1 MFLIQHAP
9 HFSVEFAK
17 TFVRENYGIDG
28 SATPLPSERDQ
39 NFLIEGTG
47 GENYVLKIANSLED
61 PAMLEAQQLAMT
73 HIASQVPICQRVIA
87 DRNGKTVSAIQVESG
102 AKHFVWLVTYLKG
115 TPLGQIRR
123 RSVVLLTD
131 IGSAIARLDRALAS
145 FDHPAVHRDFHW
157 DLANATKI
165 IEQYQFK
172 ITDQNLRKLIL
183 SIAEDFE
190 KRVIP
195 NISKLPTQTIHND
208 ANDFNII
215 VGSGNNLYTRNQN
228 VIGLIDFGDIVHSYR
243 VSDLAVAIAYGLF
256 NQDDPLAAAA
266 NIVRGYHAEN
276 LLTEN
281 ELDVLWDFVKIRLC
295 MSVCLAAHQQNQ
307 RPDDEYLSISQQPI
321 QDTLPELQKIHH
333 RFATAMFR
341 QTCNLAPIA
350 TAEKVITW
358 LKRNDSAPVL
368 GIDLRKNDC
377 IVFDLSVSSPLISG
391 DPLENSEPKLT
402 RRLFDAMDT
411 AGVNIGIGRY
421 DEPRLF
427 YLSSIFTSTG
437 EPRVIHL
444 GIDLFAKA
452 GTPVYAPIDGIVEAF
467 ANNASPQDYGPM
479 IILKHHTD
487 EGIVFYTVYG
497 HLSLDSLNGLS
508 IGKKIAKEEKIAS
521 IGTPDI
527 NVGWT
532 PHLHLQIV
540 TDLLDLSTD
549 FPGVARASQRE
560 VYRSFSP
567 DPNLILG
574 IPQNKFQDETHNR
587 KETLIARKDHI
598 GQSVRLSYKE
608 PLKIVR
614 GWMQYL
620 FTDEAEKYLDAYNNV
635 PHVGHCHP
643 RVVKAASDQI
653 SVLNT
658 NTRYLSDVV
667 NHYAERLCATLPDP
681 LRVCFFV
688 NSGSEANE
696 LAVRLARTYTGHR
709 DFVVLE
715 SAYHGHTT
723 TLIDLSPYKYSGA
736 GGKGAP
742 DWVHAASLP
751 DIYRGAYKK
760 DDPLAGKKYANSVRG
775 ITENLISKKRRLAGF
790 IAESCP
796 SVGGQ
801 LLFPDDYLSE
811 VYAAIHDAG
820 GVCIADEIQTAYG
833 RIGTHFWGFESQK
846 VVPDIVTAGKPIG
859 NGHPIGVVIT
869 TREIADAF
877 NNGMEFFSTFGGN
890 TVSCAIGLAVLDVV
904 QQEQLQQHAF
914 EVGNFLLNELRELQK
929 EFTVIVDVRG
939 SGLFLG
945 VELIRDPNTLEPATE
960 EAAFVCNRMRDLGV
974 LIGTDGPFDNVLK
987 IRPPM
992 PFSKDDAVFLITT
1005 LKRILAEDFLHIIS

>member
-9 HFSVEFAK
+9 RFTVEFARN
-17 TFVRENYGIDG
+17 FVKENYDIDG
-28 SATPLPSERDQ
+28 NASSLPSERDQ
-39 NFLIEGTG
+39 NFLIENAD
-47 GENYVLKIANSLED
+47 GERFVLKIANSLED
-61 PAMLEAQQLAMT
+61 LGMLEAQQMAMM
-73 HIASQVPICQRVIA
+73 HIASQIPICQHVIA
-87 DRNGKTVSAIQVESG
+87 DRKGKTISAIEVESG
-102 AKHFVWLVTYLKG
+102 TKHFIWLVTYLKG
-115 TPLGQIRR
+115 SPLGQIRR
-123 RSVVLLTD
+123 RSFALLKD
-131 IGSAIARLDRALAS
+131 LGRSIGSVDRALAT

-157 DLANATKI
+157 DLANAMRI
-165 IEQYQFK
+165 IQQYQSK
-172 ITDQNLRKLIL
+172 ITDEELRKLIL
-183 SIAEDFE
+183 RIADDFE
-190 KRVIP
+190 KRVAP
-195 NISKLPTQTIHND
+195 QVSELPKQTIHND

-215 VGSGNNLYTRNQN
+215 VGGGNDFYTRNQN
-228 VIGLIDFGDIVHSYR
+228 VTGLIDFGDMIHSYR
-243 VSDLAVAIAYGLF
+243 VNDLAIAIAYGLF

-266 NIVRGYHAEN
+266 NIVGGYHSQN
-276 LLTEN
+276 PLQEN
-281 ELDVLWDFVKIRLC
+281 ELNVLWDLVKMRFC
-295 MSVCLAAHQQNQ
+295 MSVCLAAHQQSQ

-321 QDTLPELQKIHH
+321 HDTLPEIQKIHH
-333 RFATAMFR
+333 RFATAVFR
-341 QTCNLAPIA
+341 QACKMPPIPA
-350 TAEKVITW
+350 AEKVITW
-358 LKRNDSAPVL
+358 LKKSTFADVL
-368 GIDLRKNDC
+368 GVDLRTKDC
-377 IVFDLSVSSPLISG
+377 IVFDLSVDSPLING
-391 DPLENSEPKLT
+391 DPVENSEPKLT
-402 RRLFDAMDT
+402 QRLFAAMNA
-411 AGVNIGIGRY
+411 AGAKVGIGRY

-427 YLSSIFTSTG
+427 YLSSLFTNTG

-452 GTPVYAPIDGIVEAF
+452 GTTVFAPMDGTVKAF
-467 ANNASPQDYGPM
+467 ANNAAPQDYGPM
-479 IILKHHTD
+479 IILKHVTD
-487 EGIVFYTVYG
+487 EGIPFYTVYG
-497 HLSLDSLNGLS
+497 HLSLESLQGLS
-508 IGKKIAKEEKIAS
+508 IGKKFSKGEKIAT

-527 NVGWT
+527 NVGWS

-540 TDLLDLSTD
+540 TDLLEMGND

-560 VYRSFSP
+560 IWHSFSP
-567 DPNLILG
+567 DPNLILR
-574 IPQNKFQDETHNR
+574 IPQEKFPAETKNQN
-587 KETLIARKDHI
+587 ETLTERKDHI
-598 GQSVRLSYKE
+598 GASVRLSYKK

-620 FTDEAEKYLDAYNNV
+620 FTDEAKKYLDAYNNV

-643 RVVKAASDQI
+643 RVVKAATEQI

-667 NHYAERLCATLPDP
+667 NRYAEKLCATLPDP

-696 LAVRLARTYTGHR
+696 LAVRLARTYSGNK

-723 TLIDLSPYKYSGA
+723 TLIDLSPYKYDGP

-742 DWVHAASLP
+742 DWVHAVPLP
-751 DIYRGAYKK
+751 DVYRGAYKK
-760 DDPLAGKKYANSVRG
+760 DDPEPGKKYANSVRE
-775 ITENLISKKRRLAGF
+775 ITARKRLAGF

-801 LLFPDDYLSE
+801 LMLPDDYLSE
-811 VYAAIHDAG
+811 VYAAVRKAG

-869 TREIADAF
+869 TREIAAAF

-890 TVSCAIGLAVLDVV
+890 TVSCAIGLAVLGVV
-904 QQEQLQQHAF
+904 QQERLQQHAL

-929 EFTVIVDVRG
+929 QFTIIGDVRG

-945 VELIRDPNTLEPATE
+945 VELVRDHKTLEPATE
-960 EAAFVCNRMRDLGV
+960 EASFVCNRMRDLGV

-992 PFSKDDAVFLITT
+992 PFSHDDAVFLISIM
-1005 LKRILAEDFLHIIS
+1005 KRIFSEDF

>member
-1 MFLIQHAP
+1 MFLIKHAP
-9 HFSVEFAK
+9 RFSVEFAQN
-17 TFVRENYGIDG
+17 FVKENYNIDG
-28 SATPLPSERDQ
+28 KASSLPSERDQ
-39 NFLIEGTG
+39 NFLIEASK
-47 GENYVLKIANSLED
+47 GENYVLKIANSLEN
-61 PAMLEAQQLAMT
+61 PGMLEAQQLAMT
-73 HIASQVPICQRVIA
+73 HLASQVPICQRVIA
-87 DRNGKTVSAIQVESG
+87 DRNGKTVSVIEVESG
-102 AKHFVWLVTYLKG
+102 AKHFAWLVTYLKG
-115 TPLGQIRR
+115 IPLGQIRR
-123 RSVVLLTD
+123 RSLVLLTD
-131 IGSAIARLDRALAS
+131 LGSAIARLDHALAS

-157 DLANATKI
+157 DLANATKVI
-165 IEQYQFK
+165 QQYQSK
-172 ITDQNLRKLIL
+172 ITDQNLRQLIL
-183 SIAEDFE
+183 SVAEDFE
-190 KRVIP
+190 RRVVP
-195 NISKLPTQTIHND
+195 KLSKLPTQTIHND

-215 VGSGNNLYTRNQN
+215 VGGGNNLYTSNQN

-243 VSDLAVAIAYGLF
+243 VCDLAVAIAYGLF

-276 LLTEN
+276 SLTEN
-281 ELDVLWDFVKIRLC
+281 ELDVLWDLVKIRLC
-295 MSVCLAAHQQNQ
+295 MSVCLAAHQQSQ

-321 QDTLPELQKIHH
+321 QITLPELHKIHH
-333 RFATAMFR
+333 RFATAIFR
-341 QTCNLAPIA
+341 HACNIAPIA

-358 LKRNDSAPVL
+358 LKNSDFAPVL
-368 GIDLRKNDC
+368 GVDLRTNNC
-377 IVFDLSVSSPLISG
+377 IVFDLSVSGPLING
-391 DPLENSEPKLT
+391 DPSENSEPRLT
-402 RRLFDAMDT
+402 ERLFRAMDA

-421 DEPRLF
+421 DETRLF
-427 YLSSIFTSTG
+427 YLSSIFTSIG

-444 GIDLFAKA
+444 GIDLFAKP
-452 GTPVYAPIDGIVEAF
+452 GTPVYAPMDGIIEAF
-467 ANNASPQDYGPM
+467 ANNAAPQDYGPM

-487 EGIVFYTVYG
+487 EGLVFYTVYG

-508 IGKKIAKEEKIAS
+508 IGKKVAKGEKIAS

-540 TDLLDLSTD
+540 TDLLDFSTD
-549 FPGVARASQRE
+549 FPGVARASQRQ
-560 VYRSFSP
+560 VWRSFSP

-574 IPQNKFQDETHNR
+574 IPQNKFPAKTENR
-587 KETLIARKDHI
+587 KETLITRKDHI

-620 FTDEAEKYLDAYNNV
+620 FTDEAKKYLDAYNNV

-643 RVVKAASDQI
+643 RVVKAANDQI

-658 NTRYLSDVV
+658 NTRYLSDMV
-667 NHYAERLCATLPDP
+667 NHYAERLCATLPDA

-696 LAVRLARTYTGHR
+696 LAVRLARTYTGNR
-709 DFVVLE
+709 DLVVLE

-723 TLIDLSPYKYSGA
+723 TLIDLSPYKHGGP

-751 DIYRGAYKK
+751 DMYRGAYKK
-760 DDPLAGKKYANSVRG
+760 DDPHAGKQYADSVRA
-775 ITENLISKKRRLAGF
+775 ITEDMKKKKKRLAGF

-801 LLFPDDYLSE
+801 LLPPDDYLKE
-811 VYAAIHDAG
+811 VYAVVREAG

-833 RIGTHFWGFESQK
+833 RIGTHFWGFDSQK

-859 NGHPIGVVIT
+859 NGHPIGVVVT

-890 TVSCAIGLAVLDVV
+890 TVSCAIGLAVLDIV
-904 QQEQLQQHAF
+904 QQEQLQKHAL

-929 EFTVIVDVRG
+929 EFTLMGDVRG

-945 VELIRDPNTLEPATE
+945 VELVRDRNTLEPATE
-960 EAAFVCNRMRDLGV
+960 EASFVCNRMRDLGV
-974 LIGTDGPFDNVLK
+974 LIGTDGPYDNVLK

-992 PFSKDDAVFLITT
+992 PFSKDDAAFLINT
-1005 LKRILAEDFLHIIS
+1005 LKRIFTEDF

>member
-9 HFSVEFAK
+9 RFSVEFAQN
-17 TFVRENYGIDG
+17 FVKENYNIDG
-28 SATPLPSERDQ
+28 QASSLPSERDQ
-39 NFLIEGTG
+39 NFLIEASN

-61 PAMLEAQQLAMT
+61 PGMLEAQQLAMT
-73 HIASQVPICQRVIA
+73 HVASQVPICQRVIA
-87 DRNGKTVSAIQVESG
+87 DRNGKTVSVIEVESG
-102 AKHFVWLVTYLKG
+102 AKHFAWLVTYLKG
-115 TPLGQIRR
+115 IPLGQIRR
-123 RSVVLLTD
+123 RSLVLLTD
-131 IGSAIARLDRALAS
+131 LGSSIARLDRALAS

-157 DLANATKI
+157 DLANAMKI
-165 IEQYQFK
+165 IQQYQSK
-172 ITDQNLRKLIL
+172 ITDQNLRELIL

-190 KRVIP
+190 SRVIP
-195 NISKLPTQTIHND
+195 KLSQLPTQTIHND

-215 VGSGNNLYTRNQN
+215 VGGGNNLYTRNQN

-266 NIVRGYHAEN
+266 NIVRGYHSEN

-281 ELDVLWDFVKIRLC
+281 ELDVLWDLVKIRFC
-295 MSVCLAAHQQNQ
+295 MSVCLAAHQQSQ

-321 QDTLPELQKIHH
+321 QNTLPELHKIHH

-341 QTCNLAPIA
+341 HTCNITTVA

-358 LKRNDSAPVL
+358 LKNNDSAPVL
-368 GIDLRKNDC
+368 GVNLRTNNC
-377 IVFDLSVSSPLISG
+377 IVFDLSVSGPLISG
-391 DPLENSEPKLT
+391 DPSENSEPKLT
-402 RRLFDAMDT
+402 ERLFGAMDS
-411 AGVNIGIGRY
+411 AAVNIGIGRY

-427 YLSSIFTSTG
+427 YLSSIFTSIG

-452 GTPVYAPIDGIVEAF
+452 GTPVYAPMDGIVEAF
-467 ANNASPQDYGPM
+467 ANNAAPQDYGPM
-479 IILKHHTD
+479 IILKHLTN

-497 HLSLDSLNGLS
+497 HLSLDSLKELS
-508 IGKKIAKEEKIAS
+508 IGKKITKGEKIAS

-527 NVGWT
+527 NGGGT

-560 VYRSFSP
+560 VWHSFSP

-574 IPQNKFQDETHNR
+574 IPQNKFPAKTENR
-587 KETLIARKDHI
+587 KETLITRKDHI

-620 FTDEAEKYLDAYNNV
+620 FTDEAKKYLDAYNNV

-643 RVVKAASDQI
+643 RVVKASYDQI

-667 NHYAERLCATLPDP
+667 NHYAERLCTTLPDP

-696 LAVRLARTYTGHR
+696 LAVRLARTYTGNR

-723 TLIDLSPYKYSGA
+723 TLIDLSPYKHRGP
-736 GGKGAP
+736 GGKGPP

-760 DDPLAGKKYANSVRG
+760 DDPHAGKHYADSVRG
-775 ITENLISKKRRLAGF
+775 ITENLKKKKKGLAGF

-801 LLFPDDYLSE
+801 LMFPDDYLKE
-811 VYAAIHDAG
+811 VYAAVREAG

-833 RIGTHFWGFESQK
+833 RIGTHFWGFESQN
-846 VVPDIVTAGKPIG
+846 VVPDIVTTGKPIG

-869 TREIADAF
+869 TPEIAEAF

-904 QQEQLQQHAF
+904 QQEQLQQHAL
-914 EVGNFLLNELRELQK
+914 EVGNFLLNQLRELQK
-929 EFTVIVDVRG
+929 EFTLIGDVRG

-945 VELIRDPNTLEPATE
+945 VELVGDRNTLEPATD
-960 EAAFVCNRMRDLGV
+960 EASFVCNRMRDLGV
-974 LIGTDGPFDNVLK
+974 LIGTDGPYDNVLK
-987 IRPPM
+987 IRPPL
-992 PFSKDDAVFLITT
+992 PFSKDDAAFLTT
-1005 LKRILAEDFLHIIS
+1005 TMRRIFAEDF